1 MSFAYIENNIETWG
15 YSKGIL
21 GANGFGTPEGQVLKT
36 LEETNEL
43 IQAIQ
48 DNNREEIIDAIGD
61 IGVTLLMQCVIQ
73 GVTFTQCLEAA
84 YEVIS
89 KRKGKMVDGV
99 FVKD

>member
-1 MSFAYIENNIETWG
+1 MSFSYIENAIEAWG

-21 GANGFGTPEGQVLKT
+21 GPNGFGTSEGQVLKT

-43 IQAIQ
+43 ICAIQ

-99 FVKD
+99 FVKN